1 MDSEETVVQPL
12 PKPEP
17 KPEPKAAAAP
27 KPLLTVPDGVFL
39 MVGMVLGVGI
49 FKAPSIVAGNVS
61 SATEFILAW
70 VLGGVVSLCGAL
82 VYAELS
88 ARHPETGG
96 EYSFLSRGLG
106 QGAAFLFAWSR
117 MTVIQT
123 GAIAAV
129 AFVFGDYASQLLPLG
144 PASSAIYAALCVI
157 ALTLLNIA
165 GTMPTKSLQRVME
178 TILIAGLL
186 VIAVAGLIAEGGY
199 KPAPAPAAGSAGGA
213 FGLAMI
219 FVLLTYGGWNEAAY
233 LGGEVR
239 EPRRNMLKILVSGI
253 IVVTLLYLVVNV
265 GYLVALG
272 LGGMRES
279 KAVAAD
285 VMRLV
290 AGDTGVVV
298 LVLLVCVSA
307 ATTINAAI
315 FTGAR
320 TTWAFGRDFPLFGPM
335 GTWKEAGST
344 PANALILQ
352 GVITLALVAAS
363 AFTPDG
369 FSAMVAYTSPVF
381 WTFFLLTGLTLFR
394 FRIREKLGEA
404 ERAEVRVPLY
414 PVVPLVFI
422 ATCAYMLWSSIDYVR
437 NPDYGPKFGNMVLA
451 GLVIMLAGLPLYW
464 WKGRK
469 GTKAAG

>member
-1 MDSEETVVQPL
+1 MDSDQTVVQPL
-12 PKPEP
+12 PKAES
-17 KPEPKAAAAP
+17 KTQAGADAAP
-27 KPLLTVPDGVFL
+27 KALLTVPDGVFL

-61 SATEFILAW
+61 SSTEFILAW

-96 EYSFLSRGLG
+96 EYSFLSQGMG
-106 QGAAFLFAWSR
+106 KGAAFLFAWSR

-144 PASSAIYAALCVI
+144 PASSAIYAGLCVI
-157 ALTLLNIA
+157 ALTALNVA
-165 GTMPTKSLQRVME
+165 GTLPTKSLQRVME

-239 EPRRNMLKILVSGI
+239 EPRRNMLRILVSGI
-253 IVVTLLYLVVNV
+253 IVVTLLYLVVNIA
-265 GYLVALG
+265 YLTALG

-290 AGDTGVVV
+290 AGETGVVV

-307 ATTINAAI
+307 LTTINAAI

-320 TTWAFGRDFPLFGPM
+320 ATWAFGRDFPLFGPM
-335 GTWKEAGST
+335 GSWKEAGST

-394 FRIREKLGEA
+394 FRIRETLGETGKV
-404 ERAEVRVPLY
+404 EVRVPLY
-414 PVVPLVFI
+414 PVVPLVFC

-451 GLVIMLAGLPLYW
+451 GLAIMLAGLPLYW
-464 WKGRK
+464 WSRRK
-469 GTKAAG
+469 

>member
-1 MDSEETVVQPL
+1 MDSEQTVVQPL

-17 KPEPKAAAAP
+17 KSGPQDAASPKA
-27 KPLLTVPDGVFL
+27 LLTVPDGVFL

-157 ALTLLNIA
+157 ALTLLNVA

-199 KPAPAPAAGSAGGA
+199 KPAPAPAAGNAGGA

-239 EPRRNMLKILVSGI
+239 EPRRNMRKILVTGI
-253 IVVTLLYLVVNV
+253 LVVTLLYLVVNI

-320 TTWAFGRDFPLFGPM
+320 TTWAFGRDFPLFGPV
-335 GTWKEAGST
+335 GNWKEAGST

-394 FRIREKLGEA
+394 FRIREKLGEV

-469 GTKAAG
+469 ATAAR